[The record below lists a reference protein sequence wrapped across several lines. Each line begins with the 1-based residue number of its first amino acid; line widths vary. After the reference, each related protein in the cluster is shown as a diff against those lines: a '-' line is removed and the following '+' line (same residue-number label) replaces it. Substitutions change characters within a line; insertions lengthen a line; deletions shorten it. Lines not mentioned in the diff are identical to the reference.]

1 MKKNHFLF
9 IAALVAG
16 LWATPVLGADH
27 YVSGMAGISWMNDMD
42 SISDAP
48 DSLSTS
54 YTYDFDSGI
63 ILLGAAGCDYD
74 GYRLEA
80 EIGYQKHELK
90 SETYLVDGEI
100 DTVYDIDKGDISVLS
115 LMANGYYDFDL
126 GGFEFYATAGIG
138 VAQVLIDDLSYA
150 DDDYEFNTS
159 ETTLAWQVGA
169 GLAAPI
175 ADGVKIDLRYRYFAT
190 TDFTIS
196 AWEEHASIAS
206 HSLLLGVRVG
216 L

>member
-1 MKKNHFLF
+1 MYKTFSYAAAFLL
-9 IAALVAG
+9 AAL
-16 LWATPVLGADH
+16 WAAPASAASH

-80 EIGYQKHELK
+80 EIGYRQNELK
-90 SETYLVDGEI
+90 SETYLVDGAL

-115 LMANGYYDFDL
+115 LMANGYYDIDL

-216 L
+216 I